1 MAQVNITSGICH
13 ARSPD
18 SRADEP
24 FPAGKI
30 PGEENLPILYLYPR
44 AFLMTRTF
52 YQTIIKK
59 FIRYSYFVKI
69 KKLLL
74 NFEIF
79 KLINRIT
86 LLGMLSILL
95 ARERLATIIDF
106 FVKVLWY
113 GEDYVKSQHLSI
125 HYYQKW
131 LKAKETYEI
140 RAIKA
145 GINKFIYQPLI
156 SIIITTN
163 PQNIDW
169 LNQSLRSIAGQF
181 YPYWELCLYH
191 KPSSPVETTDCLA
204 RWRQYAEP
212 RLKIFT
218 VEAESSTA
226 KAYNSALKQAQ
237 GEFVLVMDPGDA
249 LSPDALY
256 EVVRLLNSHPE
267 LAFIYSDEDKIQ
279 EDGIRFDPF
288 FKPDWSPDL
297 CLSMPYTGNLAIY
310 RRATLERLGGFRD
323 GFGDAA
329 GYDLVLRLSEKISPS
344 QICHLPRV
352 LYHTRSGLPT
362 VNQLPHGVVSHEAG
376 KAALNDYRRR
386 NDIPGAVMDGALP
399 GSYRLRRFL
408 PDNLK
413 VSIIIPFRDKVDLL
427 ERCVTSIFSKTDYH
441 KYEIILVDNQSKEKA
456 TLAYL
461 ANISHHPAIRILTYN
476 YPFNFSA
483 INNYAVTYADS
494 DYILFLNNDI
504 EVITPEWL
512 RAMMEYQARREVG
525 AVGAK
530 LIYYNH
536 TIQHAGVTM
545 GITGTAGHAF
555 RNFPADHPGYFGQLQ
570 VARNCSAVTAACM
583 LVKKAMFQSVGG
595 FDQDNLPIAY
605 NDVDLC
611 LKILEMGYFIVW
623 TPFALLYHHESV
635 SRGDDRDFQGDLDK
649 YKRINAELEFIEKK
663 WGRYLD
669 NDPYYNPNLTR
680 LFENYGF

>member
-1 MAQVNITSGICH
+1 
-13 ARSPD
+13 
-18 SRADEP
+18 
-24 FPAGKI
+24 
-30 PGEENLPILYLYPR
+30 
-44 AFLMTRTF
+44 MTRAF
-52 YQTIIKK
+52 YQTIINK

-74 NFEIF
+74 HFEIF
-79 KLINRIT
+79 NLINQIT

-95 ARERLATIIDF
+95 ARERLSTIIDF
-106 FVKVLWY
+106 FIKVLWY

-131 LKAKETYEI
+131 LKVKETYEV
-140 RAIKA
+140 RLIKA
-145 GINKFIYQPLI
+145 EINKFTYKPLI

-163 PQNIDW
+163 PQNIAW
-169 LNQSLRSIAGQF
+169 LDQSLRSIAGQF
-181 YPYWELCLYH
+181 YPHWELCLYH
-191 KPSSPVETTDCLA
+191 KASHPVETPDCPT
-204 RWRQYAEP
+204 RWRQWKEP
-212 RLKIFT
+212 RLKIFS

-226 KAYNSALKQAQ
+226 KACNSALKQAQ
-237 GEFVLVMDPGDA
+237 GEFISVIAAGDT

-256 EVVRLLNSHPE
+256 EVVRRLNSQPE
-267 LAFIYSDEDKIQ
+267 LEFIYSDEDKIQ

-297 CLSMPYTGNLAIY
+297 CLSLPYTGNLAIY

-329 GYDLVLRLSEKISPS
+329 AYDLVLRLSEKISPS
-344 QICHLPRV
+344 QIFHLPRI
-352 LYHTRSGLPT
+352 LYHARSELQA
-362 VNQLPHGVVSHEAG
+362 VNQLPRAAASHEAG

-386 NDIPGAVMDGALP
+386 NTIPGSVTDGALP
-399 GSYRLRRFL
+399 GSYRLRRL
-408 PDNLK
+408 LSDNLK

-427 ERCVTSIFSKTDYH
+427 ERCVTSIFSKTDYQQ
-441 KYEIILVDNQSKEKA
+441 YEIILVNNQSKEKA

-461 ANISHHPAIRILTYN
+461 AEMADHPAIRILSYN
-476 YPFNFSA
+476 YPFNYSA
-483 INNYAVTYADS
+483 INNYAVRHADS
-494 DYILFLNNDI
+494 NYIVCLNNDI

-512 RAMMEYQARREVG
+512 RAMMEYLVRREVG

-536 TIQHAGVTM
+536 TIQHAGVTI

-570 VARNCSAVTAACM
+570 VARNCSAVSAACM
-583 LVKKAMFQSVGG
+583 LVKKAIFQSVGG
-595 FDQDNLPIAY
+595 FDQDNLPIAF

-611 LKILEMGYFIVW
+611 LKMLEMGYLIVW